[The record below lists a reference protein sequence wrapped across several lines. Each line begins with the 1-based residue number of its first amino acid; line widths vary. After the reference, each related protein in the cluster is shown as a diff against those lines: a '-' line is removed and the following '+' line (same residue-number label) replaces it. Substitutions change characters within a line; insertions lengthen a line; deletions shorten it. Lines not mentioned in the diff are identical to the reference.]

1 MEGFSIQANGLK
13 EREND
18 PCTVAAGGG
27 SISIPLYSLK
37 TQHRVQQCLNIWL
50 YNGMGECFDKRK
62 KKGGQR
68 NEI

>member
-18 PCTVAAGGG
+18 PCTAAGVGG
-27 SISIPLYSLK
+27 SNSILLYSFK
-37 TQHRVQQCLNIWL
+37 TQHGIQHCLFIWL
-50 YNGMGECFDKRK
+50 YNGMGKCFDKIK

-68 NEI
+68 NEM